1 MPKRRDILAIVLIVL
16 PWTLLI
22 TVWHQSAIAPLLAI
36 RKGTQYTALHRQY
49 QTWSGSSNLT
59 LHFRHR
65 QQAFHL
71 EALSNHDHR
80 LHQSSITLVRVIVN
94 LIWVHCVRE
103 CWRLRSNHHKY
114 TCRHFVFCFFLI
126 KELFSLSVCQNDMF
140 NFFQSAFL
148 ILMLIITRHVR
159 HVTET
164 MSFHRLSTHM
174 PWPINPRFL
183 PNMTLH
189 TQHAACQLFVLPI
202 YDQILPRFH

>member
-36 RKGTQYTALHRQY
+36 RKGTQCTALHWQY

-59 LHFRHR
+59 LQFRHR

-71 EALSNHDHR
+71 EALSNHGHR

-103 CWRLRSNHHKY
+103 YWRFRSNHQKY
-114 TCRHFVFCFFLI
+114 PCRHLHFFL
-126 KELFSLSVCQNDMF
+126 FFLSWDIQSFRVTC
-140 NFFQSAFL
+140 SAFSNL
-148 ILMLIITRHVR
+148 H
-159 HVTET
+159 
-164 MSFHRLSTHM
+164 SFFSC
-174 PWPINPRFL
+174 W
-183 PNMTLH
+183 
-189 TQHAACQLFVLPI
+189 
-202 YDQILPRFH
+202 

>member
-36 RKGTQYTALHRQY
+36 RKGTQCTTLHWQY
-49 QTWSGSSNLT
+49 QTWSGSSNLA

-80 LHQSSITLVRVIVN
+80 LHQSSVSLVRVIVN

-103 CWRLRSNHHKY
+103 YWRFRSSHHKY
-114 TCRHFVFCFFLI
+114 PCNLHFFI
-126 KELFSLSVCQNDMF
+126 
-140 NFFQSAFL
+140 FL
-148 ILMLIITRHVR
+148 ILRYSVFRMKCSAFSNLH
-159 HVTET
+159 
-164 MSFHRLSTHM
+164 SFFSC
-174 PWPINPRFL
+174 W
-183 PNMTLH
+183 
-189 TQHAACQLFVLPI
+189 
-202 YDQILPRFH
+202 